1 VDYLALLVGVLI
13 GAAVTWL
20 LLKLKQQQIS
30 NPFEAEANQLRADRS
45 ALQQSLQLRLDE
57 INRLRDEALKLREE
71 TSSLNKEASHWKA
84 SYQALQEK
92 LESQKQE
99 LETVRERFNLEFRE
113 IAGNLLEE
121 KSKKFTDSNREN
133 IDQILKPLREKLA
146 EFEQK
151 VESTHKEGLLNN
163 EALKQ
168 QLLSL
173 KELNSQMSRDAIN
186 LTRALKGENKTQGN
200 WGEFILESVLEKSGL
215 MKDREYFVQVS
226 LTDEDGNRL
235 QPDVVVQLPEEKSI
249 VIDSKVSLNAYERLS
264 SAETDAEIDQARK
277 EHLLSVRNHLKG
289 LSGKNYQKLHG
300 VKSLDFVL
308 LFIPIEP
315 AFAAAMQADS
325 SIFQEAFDKN
335 IVIVSPTT
343 LLATLRTIASIW
355 RQEHQNRNA
364 LDIARKGGD
373 MYDKFAAF
381 AEDLVRLGT
390 QMDTSKKT
398 YDEAMKKLSTGTG
411 NLVKRAADLK
421 KLGVHSGK
429 NINPLLTAGIE
440 EE

>member
-1 VDYLALLVGVLI
+1 MDYLALIVGVLI
-13 GAAVTWL
+13 GAAVAWL
-20 LLKLKQQQIS
+20 LSKLKQQQSS
-30 NPFEAEANQLRADRS
+30 NPFQAEANQLRAELA

-57 INRLRDEALKLREE
+57 INRLRDESAKLRDE
-71 TSSLNKEASHWKA
+71 TSLLNKQSSHWQA
-84 SYQALQEK
+84 SYQALQER

-99 LETVRERFNLEFRE
+99 LEAVRERFNLEFRE
-113 IAGNLLEE
+113 IAEKLLEE

-133 IDQILKPLREKLA
+133 IDQILKPLKEKIS

-151 VESTHKEGLLNN
+151 VETTHKEGLLNN

-235 QPDVVVQLPEEKSI
+235 QPDVVVKLPEDKSI

-264 SAETDAEIDQARK
+264 SAETDAEIEAARK

-300 VKSLDFVL
+300 VQSLDFVL

-315 AFAAAMQADS
+315 AFAAAVQLDPA
-325 SIFQEAFDKN
+325 IFQEAFDKN

-364 LDIARKGGD
+364 LEIAKKGGD

-381 AEDLVRLGT
+381 AEDLLKLGI

-421 KLGVHSGK
+421 KLGVNSGK
-429 NINPLLTAGIE
+429 NINPLLNAATDE
-440 EE
+440 E

>member
-1 VDYLALLVGVLI
+1 MALIVGVLI
-13 GAAVTWL
+13 GAAVAWL
-20 LLKLKQQQIS
+20 MSKLKQQQSS
-30 NPFEAEANQLRADRS
+30 NPFEAEANQLRAELA
-45 ALQQSLQLRLDE
+45 ALKQSLQLRLDE
-57 INRLRDEALKLREE
+57 INRLRDESAKLRDE
-71 TSSLNKEASHWKA
+71 TSLLNKQSSHWQA
-84 SYQALQEK
+84 SYQALQER

-99 LETVRERFNLEFRE
+99 LEAVRERFNLEFRE
-113 IAGNLLEE
+113 IAEKLLEE

-133 IDQILKPLREKLA
+133 IDQILKPLKEKIS

-151 VESTHKEGLLNN
+151 VETTHKEGLLNN

-226 LTDEDGNRL
+226 LSDEDGNRL
-235 QPDVVVQLPEEKSI
+235 QPDVVVKLPEDKSI

-264 SAETDAEIDQARK
+264 SAETDAEIEAARK

-300 VKSLDFVL
+300 VQSLDFVL

-315 AFAAAMQADS
+315 AFAAAVQADP

-364 LDIARKGGD
+364 LEIAKKGGD

-381 AEDLVRLGT
+381 AEDLIKLGA

-421 KLGVHSGK
+421 KLGVNSGK
-429 NINPLLTAGIE
+429 NINPLLNAATDE
-440 EE
+440 E

>member
-1 VDYLALLVGVLI
+1 MDYLALIVGVLI
-13 GAAVTWL
+13 GAAVSWL
-20 LLKLKQQQIS
+20 LHKLKQQQAS
-30 NPFEAEANQLRADRS
+30 NPFEAEANQLKADQS

-57 INRLRDEALKLREE
+57 INRLRDESLKLREE
-71 TSSLNKEASHWKA
+71 TTTINKEASHWKA
-84 SYQALQEK
+84 SYQALQDR

-99 LETVRERFNLEFRE
+99 LESVRERFNLEFRE
-113 IAGNLLEE
+113 IAEKLLDE
-121 KSKKFTDSNREN
+121 KSKKFTDSNKES
-133 IDQILKPLREKLA
+133 IDQILKPLREKIS

-151 VESTHKEGLLNN
+151 VDSTHKEGLLNN

-173 KELNSQMSRDAIN
+173 KDLNVQMSRDAIN

-226 LTDEDGNRL
+226 LTGEDGNRL
-235 QPDVVVQLPEEKSI
+235 QPDVVVNLPDEKAI
-249 VIDSKVSLNAYERLS
+249 VIDSKVSLNAYERYS
-264 SAETDAEIDQARK
+264 SAETDAEIELARK
-277 EHLLSVRNHLKG
+277 EHLMSVRNHLKG
-289 LSGKNYQKLHG
+289 LSSKNYQKIHG
-300 VKSLDFVL
+300 LNSLDFVL

-315 AFAAAMQADS
+315 AFATAVQADPA
-325 SIFQEAFDKN
+325 IFQEAFDKN

-364 LDIARKGGD
+364 LEIAKKGGD
-373 MYDKFAAF
+373 MYDKFVAF
-381 AEDLVRLGT
+381 ADDLLKLGS

-421 KLGVHSGK
+421 KLGINSGK
-429 NINPLLTAGIE
+429 NINPLLSAATE

>member
-1 VDYLALLVGVLI
+1 MDYLALIVGVLI
-13 GAAVTWL
+13 GAAVAWL
-20 LLKLKQQQIS
+20 FSKLKQQQVS
-30 NPFEAEANQLRADRS
+30 NPFESEANQLRS
-45 ALQQSLQLRLDE
+45 EVVVQQQSLQLRLDE
-57 INRLRDEALKLREE
+57 INRLRDESAKLRDE
-71 TSSLNKEASHWKA
+71 TIQLNKENSHWKA
-84 SYQALQEK
+84 SYQALQDR

-99 LETVRERFNLEFRE
+99 LEAVRERFNLEFRE
-113 IAGNLLEE
+113 IAEKLLEE

-133 IDQILKPLREKLA
+133 IDQILKPLKEKIS
-146 EFEQK
+146 EFEKK
-151 VESTHKEGLLNN
+151 VETTHKEGLLNN

-215 MKDREYFVQVS
+215 MKHREYFVQVS

-235 QPDVVVQLPEEKSI
+235 QPDVVVKLPEDKSI

-264 SAETDAEIDQARK
+264 SAETDAEIEAARK

-300 VKSLDFVL
+300 VQSLDFVL

-315 AFAAAMQADS
+315 AFAAAVQLDPA
-325 SIFQEAFDKN
+325 IFQEAFDKN

-364 LDIARKGGD
+364 LEIAKKGGD

-381 AEDLVRLGT
+381 AEDLIKLGT

-421 KLGVHSGK
+421 KLGVNSGK
-429 NINPLLTAGIE
+429 NINPLLNAATDE
-440 EE
+440 E

>member
-1 VDYLALLVGVLI
+1 MDYLALLVGVLI

-20 LLKLKQQQIS
+20 LLKLKHQQIS
-30 NPFEAEANQLRADRS
+30 NPVEAEANQLRADRS
-45 ALQQSLQLRLDE
+45 ALQQNVQLRLDE

-99 LETVRERFNLEFRE
+99 LETVRERFNLEFKE

-215 MKDREYFVQVS
+215 VKDREYFVQVS

-264 SAETDAEIDQARK
+264 SAETDAEIEQARK

-364 LDIARKGGD
+364 LDIVRKGGD

-381 AEDLVRLGT
+381 AEDLVRLGA